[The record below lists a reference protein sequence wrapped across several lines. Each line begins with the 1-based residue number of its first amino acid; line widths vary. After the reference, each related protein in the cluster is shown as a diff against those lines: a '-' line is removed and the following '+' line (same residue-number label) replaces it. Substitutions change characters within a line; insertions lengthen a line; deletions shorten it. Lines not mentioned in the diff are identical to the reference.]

1 MFTELSP
8 LLKKGD
14 TLVIT
19 VSKETDTTFRV
30 NVIPKLFT
38 LDGEHGEDR
47 KALNVPVT
55 IVGTLAELD
64 SAEFATTLTRF
75 TKSAT
80 GLRQTIDD
88 VEAAQK
94 HARESKLKPKTPAV
108 RALPSQSRPE
118 PAAAEAIEEVE
129 ETPAIPEPSAEPE
142 TASLDL

>member
-1 MFTELSP
+1 MFTELAP

-14 TLVIT
+14 TLVIQ

-38 LDGEHGEDR
+38 LDGDHGEDR

-75 TKSAT
+75 TKSTT
-80 GLRQTIDD
+80 GLRQTIAD

-94 HARESKLKPKTPAV
+94 HARETKLKPRTPAAKPV
-108 RALPSQSRPE
+108 AAAPE
-118 PAAAEAIEEVE
+118 PEAEAEEE
-129 ETPAIPEPSAEPE
+129 AAPEPIPEPAEPE
-142 TASLDL
+142 TASLGL